1 MHYLTLI
8 GCTMGLSCFILAF
21 LMGYYWIDAI
31 LFLIGVI
38 VANVPEGLMAVFTI
52 SLSISAAR
60 LAKRNCVIKNLEAV
74 ETIGA
79 ASIILCDKTGTLTM
93 NQASVA
99 HVWIDNTIGEVDT
112 AAEDN
117 PAVTF
122 DPSSATWKNLA
133 RVAILCSRAEFA
145 SNDNNAGIMR
155 RDCIGTP
162 IEASLLRLVEGVEGR
177 SGDLRSFCPKVCE
190 IPFSPII
197 KFQLSI
203 HECQDFQT
211 NGYLLTT
218 FGDPET
224 ILNRCATALVQGHER
239 TIDDEYRNAF
249 RYACAELG
257 GLGERLVALADWR
270 LPPRRFPPG
279 FQFSAQNINF
289 PLSGFRLLGLVSMI
303 DPPRPSVPDSIAKC
317 QSAGIKVIMMTG
329 DHPATAKAIAKSV
342 GILSLDQEPMER
354 TALLKPAQSCLIT
367 GEELADMSMDE
378 LESALVHHQEV
389 VLAGFAAEQKLNVVE
404 ACQRLGAIVAVT
416 GDGVNDAAALRRA
429 DVGIAMGGPMGT
441 DVAKQA
447 ADVILLDDNFSSIV
461 IAIEEGRIMFD
472 NLKKSL
478 YYMLCSNVASIAPFL
493 LYLVAQLPLPFGIL
507 TVLCIDL
514 GTDMLPAI
522 SLAFEEEEVQH
533 EVMKRGP
540 RNPISEGLLDEKLL
554 FLSCG
559 QVGLIQAASGF
570 FTYFV
575 IMAENG
581 FWPGRLLGI
590 RQFWDSR
597 AINDLRD
604 SYDQEWTYEDRKY
617 LEYSAQAGFFASL
630 VLCQWVNV
638 IASRSRSTSMFKR
651 GMTNGLLN
659 FALIF
664 ETMLAILLIYI
675 PGLNNGLQME
685 FLYPLSWLPP
695 LPFILFQLLYDE
707 IRKAI
712 IRKHPN
718 GWMQTET
725 QF

>member
-1 MHYLTLI
+1 
-8 GCTMGLSCFILAF
+8 MGLSCFILAF

-52 SLSISAAR
+52 SLSVSAAR
-60 LAKRNCVIKNLEAV
+60 LAKRNCLIKNLEAV

-112 AAEDN
+112 AADDT
-117 PAVTF
+117 PQVTF
-122 DPSSATWKNLA
+122 DPSSSTWKNLA
-133 RVAILCSRAEFA
+133 RVAVLCSRAEFT
-145 SNDNNAGIMR
+145 SNDENAGTMR
-155 RDCIGTP
+155 REAIGTP
-162 IEASLLRLVEGVEGR
+162 IEKSLLRLVEGVEGSSGTFR
-177 SGDLRSFCPKVCE
+177 SMNRKVCE

-211 NGYLLTT
+211 NGYLLAT

-224 ILNRCATALVQGHER
+224 ILKRCATALVQGQDR
-239 TIDDEYRNAF
+239 PIDEEYSNAF

-257 GLGERLVALADWR
+257 GLGERLVALADFR

-279 FQFSAQNINF
+279 FQFTSQPINF
-289 PLSGFRLLGLVSMI
+289 PCSGFRLLGLVSMI
-303 DPPRPSVPDSIAKC
+303 DPPRPTVPDSIAKC

-342 GILSLDQEPMER
+342 GILSLDQEPQER

-367 GEELADMSMDE
+367 GEEMADMTMEE
-378 LESALVHHQEV
+378 LESALVHHPEV

-447 ADVILLDDNFSSIV
+447 ADVILMDDNFASIV

-493 LYLVAQLPLPFGIL
+493 LYLVAQIPLPFGIL
-507 TVLCIDL
+507 TVLCVDL
-514 GTDMLPAI
+514 GTDLLPAI
-522 SLAFEEEEVQH
+522 SLAFEEEEQRH

-540 RNPISEGLLDEKLL
+540 RNPISEGLLDERLL

-559 QVGLIQAASGF
+559 QVGLIQAAAGF

-581 FWPGRLLGI
+581 FWPGRLLSI
-590 RQFWDSR
+590 RTFWDSR

-617 LEYSAQAGFFASL
+617 LEYSAQAGFFASI
-630 VLCQWVNV
+630 VLMQWVNL
-638 IASRSRSTSMFKR
+638 IACRSRTASIFQR

-664 ETMLAILLIYI
+664 ETMLAILLIYV
-675 PGLNNGLQME
+675 PGLNNGLQLE
-685 FLYPLSWLPP
+685 YLYPLSWLPP
-695 LPFILFQLLYDE
+695 LPFILLQFAYDE

-718 GWMQTET
+718 GWMQRET